1 MAVSGRLVSP
11 PIYLLGSL
19 IVMGHSREI
28 CMQRYFVRASF
39 PLSSSR
45 QEPGFQAF
53 LLPLLLTGTAR
64 TLSELHLPLRN
75 RMVLP
80 HLPDSSSWIR

>member
-1 MAVSGRLVSP
+1 
-11 PIYLLGSL
+11 
-19 IVMGHSREI
+19 MGHDREI
-28 CMQRYFVRASF
+28 CMQRDFVRASF
-39 PLSSSR
+39 PLSSSSSR
-45 QEPGFQAF
+45 QEPRFQAF

>member
-1 MAVSGRLVSP
+1 
-11 PIYLLGSL
+11 
-19 IVMGHSREI
+19 MGHGREI
-28 CMQRYFVRASF
+28 CMQRDFVRASI

-45 QEPGFQAF
+45 QEPRFQAF
-53 LLPLLLTGTAR
+53 HLPLLLTGTAR